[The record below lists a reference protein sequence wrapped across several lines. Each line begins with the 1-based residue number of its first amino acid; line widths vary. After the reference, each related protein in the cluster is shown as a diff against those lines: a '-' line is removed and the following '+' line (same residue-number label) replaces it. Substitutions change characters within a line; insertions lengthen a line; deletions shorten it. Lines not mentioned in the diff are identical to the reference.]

1 MYYTERLQWI
11 RDCKNITQK
20 KLWIAKIK
28 QQQQYTRYEKGIIIM
43 SITRFIEICKYLNVS
58 ADYILGFKEEINAI
72 KKKKN
77 YESMILSVI
86 K

>member
-1 MYYTERLQWI
+1 MHSITVKRRYYE
-11 RDCKNITQK
+11 
-20 KLWIAKIK
+20 
-28 QQQQYTRYEKGIIIM
+28 QQQYTRYEKGIIIM

-72 KKKKN
+72 KKEKN

>member
-1 MYYTERLQWI
+1 
-11 RDCKNITQK
+11 
-20 KLWIAKIK
+20 
-28 QQQQYTRYEKGIIIM
+28 M